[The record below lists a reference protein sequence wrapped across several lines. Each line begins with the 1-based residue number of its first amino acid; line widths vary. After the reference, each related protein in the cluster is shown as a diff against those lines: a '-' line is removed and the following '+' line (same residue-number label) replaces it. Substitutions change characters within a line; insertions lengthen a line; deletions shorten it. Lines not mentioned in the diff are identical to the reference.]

1 MAQYRD
7 AARHSAVRGRAAWLL
22 LALLVAAAA
31 AATGGLL
38 LYLQIGRTPGELM
51 DYAEHRM
58 AGHPRVEALAR
69 PGIAVLRAAFDAP
82 SVDERA
88 RMPFVVPPPSPR
100 RGAGDVAAPDPVPP
114 GTKFWRVS
122 KDGPIT
128 QISEAA
134 RLARP
139 GDVVEIE
146 AGDYYGD
153 VALWEQSKL
162 TIRGIGG
169 AARLFANGR
178 SAEGKAIWV
187 IRHGNFDI
195 ANIDFIGTTVEDGNG
210 AGIRFEGGHLRLRSC
225 LFWGNQMG
233 LLTGNFETAQDATIA
248 IEGSEF
254 GYSHVDGRW
263 GHNLYVGSI
272 DSLTVRGSYFHH
284 AGVGHLLKSR
294 ARVSEILY
302 NRLTDETGGRASYE
316 MDFPNGGAVRL
327 VGNVVQ
333 QQIATENSIL
343 ISYGSEGYKWPL
355 NVLYMASNTLV
366 NDLPYG
372 GTFLRVAPGADRV
385 VATNNLRV
393 GPGRYQVPNRLTVF
407 NDVDAEW
414 RDFARASRQDYRLRA
429 PSARMD
435 YKPLPDEG
443 IGLPLTPDAQYV
455 HPLGV
460 ESMSGIPLYV
470 GADQRTVDAHTS
482 PANN

>member
-1 MAQYRD
+1 M
-7 AARHSAVRGRAAWLL
+7 RGRVVWLL

-69 PGIAVLRAAFDAP
+69 PGIATLRAAFDAP
-82 SVDERA
+82 SVEERA
-88 RMPFVVPPPSPR
+88 RMPFVVPPPPPR
-100 RGAGDVAAPDPVPP
+100 RGAGDVAVPDPVPP
-114 GTKFWRVS
+114 GTRVWRVS

-128 QISEAA
+128 KISEAA

-139 GDVVEIE
+139 GDLVEIE

-153 VALWEQSKL
+153 VAVWGQSKL

-169 AARLFANGR
+169 AARLIANGR

-187 IRHGNFDI
+187 IRHGDFDI
-195 ANIDFIGTTVEDGNG
+195 ANIDFIGATVEDGNG
-210 AGIRFEGGHLRLRSC
+210 AGIRFEGGHLRLRNC

-233 LLTGNFETAQDATIA
+233 LLTGNFETAPDATIA

-254 GYSHVDGRW
+254 AYSHVDGRW
-263 GHNLYVGSI
+263 GHNLYVGTI
-272 DSLTVRGSYFHH
+272 ASLTVRGSYFHH

-333 QQIATENSIL
+333 QQIASENSIL
-343 ISYGSEGYKWPL
+343 ISYGTEGYKSPL
-355 NVLYMASNTLV
+355 NVLYMANNTLV
-366 NDLPYG
+366 NDHPYG

-385 VATNNLRV
+385 VAANNLRV
-393 GPGRYQVPNRLTVF
+393 GPGSYQVPNRLTVF
-407 NDVDAEW
+407 NDVDADW
-414 RDFARASRQDYRLRA
+414 RDFAHPSRQDYRLLA
-429 PSARMD
+429 PSPRMNF
-435 YKPLPDEG
+435 KPFPEEDLG
-443 IGLPLTPDAQYV
+443 RSLTPDAQYL
-455 HPLGV
+455 HPLRV
-460 ESMSGIPLYV
+460 EPLSRKPLYV
-470 GADQRTVDAHTS
+470 GADQRPVDPHTS